1 MIRREAKTAKRYA
14 RALFNLC
21 PPAELE
27 NMQGYL
33 ESFSEIWK
41 GEAMLR
47 EVMANPA
54 FPEEQRIAALREIAN
69 RLAPGNA
76 TLRDLLSLLLTNR
89 RLNLIHDVET
99 YFKQIVSEC
108 KKLLSVEI
116 TSAFELSEEEK
127 QQMSQRIREKIPEQ
141 YAALISAKWKV
152 NPSVIGGLVI
162 RSGDLVFDGS
172 LNGAIERLGKTLRM

>member
-1 MIRREAKTAKRYA
+1 
-14 RALFNLC
+14 
-21 PPAELE
+21 
-27 NMQGYL
+27 MQGYL

-127 QQMSQRIREKIPEQ
+127 QQMS
-141 YAALISAKWKV
+141 
-152 NPSVIGGLVI
+152 
-162 RSGDLVFDGS
+162 
-172 LNGAIERLGKTLRM
+172 